1 MRLIRLSPE
10 RVKQLE
16 AMHNRPLV
24 RYGKGYI
31 SILCPI
37 GHLIDSYTVDR
48 NFAGSHFEAELG
60 NLQTGQE
67 TRWHRL
73 AASCKG
79 HGHS

>member
-24 RYGKGYI
+24 RYGRSHI
-31 SILCPI
+31 SILCPM
-37 GHLIDSYTVDR
+37 GHLIESYKLDR

-60 NLQTGQE
+60 TLQAGLE

-73 AASCKG
+73 AADCHG
-79 HGHS
+79 HGH